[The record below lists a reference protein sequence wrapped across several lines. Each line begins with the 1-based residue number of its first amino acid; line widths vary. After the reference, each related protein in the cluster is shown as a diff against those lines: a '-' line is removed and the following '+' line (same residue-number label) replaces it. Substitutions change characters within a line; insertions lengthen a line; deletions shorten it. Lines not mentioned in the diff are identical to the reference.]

1 MSRPADRIELTPAG
15 RDALA
20 YEAIIEEMDAELRR
34 LRNALKAIAAS
45 PDGPAVLR
53 HIAKQAVEGGRNG

>member
-1 MSRPADRIELTPAG
+1 MSRPTDRAELTPAG

-34 LRNALKAIAAS
+34 LRTALKTIATS